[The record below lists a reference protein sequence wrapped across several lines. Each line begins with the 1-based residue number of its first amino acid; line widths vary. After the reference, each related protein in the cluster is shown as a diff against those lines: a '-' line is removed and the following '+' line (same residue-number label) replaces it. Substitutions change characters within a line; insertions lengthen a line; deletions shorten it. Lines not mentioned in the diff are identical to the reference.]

1 MSYDRSDDR
10 VNKASIVALV
20 SAIATV
26 ESFFN
31 QEKLKANQSLI
42 KKDSKTPAIFSAINR
57 FFSSPTKPKS
67 KPPASSRRFME
78 DDESDLPQTVK
89 DAMSKLEN
97 HPEKNKYIYR
107 GGPSPE
113 LLNSDHTLSK
123 SGEEHLLDM
132 LENDVVYLNVNDDIH
147 KPRAEH
153 SLESFLLDLK
163 SELLKLEPVMVPV
176 PGGPSISMTDT
187 ESSDTNSSRDNEEPS
202 EESLSYDEGNASGQ
216 DISLFS
222 YDQIVQLP
230 AYNMLEKAFLR
241 VCKTEDKGGYNQ
253 HFLISSLLMEL
264 RGNHASNLIKTF
276 DDRRNDGKAFSFIV
290 GVVSEANRLE
300 VKRPG
305 L

>member
-31 QEKLKANQSLI
+31 QEKLKANQPSV
-42 KKDSKTPAIFSAINR
+42 KKDSKTPALFSAINR
-57 FFSSPTKPKS
+57 FFSSPAKPKN

-97 HPEKNKYIYR
+97 DPDKNKYIYR

-123 SGEEHLLDM
+123 AGEEHLLDM

-153 SLESFLLDLK
+153 SLESCLLDLK
-163 SELLKLEPVMVPV
+163 SELLNFEPAIVPV
-176 PGGPSISMTDT
+176 PGSPPISMTDT
-187 ESSDTNSSRDNEEPS
+187 ESSDTNSSKDNEESS
-202 EESLSYDEGNASGQ
+202 EESLSYYEDSATRQG
-216 DISLFS
+216 ISSFS

-230 AYNMLEKAFLR
+230 AYDNLEKAFLHACR
-241 VCKTEDKGGYNQ
+241 TEDKGGYNQ
-253 HFLISSLLMEL
+253 HFLVSSLLLEL

-290 GVVSEANRLE
+290 GVASEANRLE